1 MHAFLH
7 QLRVSLSLHFRNR
20 MALIYGYLFPTIFLI
35 AFWVLYRYDRVP
47 LARHMGELLTVTALG
62 GACFGLPTTMVS
74 ERERGVWRRYRLAP
88 VRTGTL
94 LSSTIAAR
102 YVLLVLAGLLQVALA
117 MLIGMPLPNHPLDL
131 WIAFTFVAFALLGLG
146 LVIATLA
153 DNVPAVQALGQCI
166 FLPMLIIGGV
176 AVQLTSLPEWAQH
189 VSAFFP
195 GRYAVEAMQT
205 SVTGAGPR
213 RDAIQPAGAAADRAG
228 RIRCRHPDVPLGCRA
243 AFRRARR
250 QGAGSPWRSP
260 RGPPSACSPR
270 PAAASAPSPSS
281 PSTRRRRSP
290 MSAWCRRRPRRR
302 RRRRNPRHQRPSPG
316 AASPPDEARPAPPP
330 EAPRADAG
338 RPAPETS
345 GKPAP
350 QPRAATPPP
359 AAANGK
365 APAQPS
371 TKGPPEP
378 LLPEPASWQQ
388 VTPAHIDEVMFE
400 RLPSDSGVVSPIAR
414 ADEPMEPE
422 LETELEEVRTRLVTW
437 GPARVA
443 DPVQRVRNLLYVAA
457 VPDVFQ
463 IPLERYV
470 PHVVFERLQ
479 GDVPKDD
486 LIKILFWVATHPA
499 GGDDSAVDDLR
510 SAGIPVNGPG
520 DMEQARERVMLYALK
535 LLGRLVGKDSELST
549 HLLLPADRRAPAR
562 PTRRR
567 ATTPRRR
574 RTPRLAAAAICEAAT
589 RTRTCSSVSARP
601 FMVPMVGGTSP

>member
-20 MALIYGYLFPTIFLI
+20 MALIYGYLFPTMFLI

-131 WIAFTFVAFALLGLG
+131 WIAFTFVAFALMGLG

-176 AVQLTSLPEWAQH
+176 AVQLTSLPEWVQH
-189 VSAFFP
+189 LSAFFP

-205 SVTGAGPR
+205 SVTGAGLGVMR
-213 RDAIQPAGAAADRAG
+213 FSLLALLLTGLAGFVAGIRMFRWDAEQRFVERGGKAWVAVALAAWAAVGVLAEARG
-228 RIRCRHPDVPLGCRA
+228 RIGPVAIVAEYTPPAQPDERLVP
-243 AFRRARR
+243 
-250 QGAGSPWRSP
+250 QTTT
-260 RGPPSACSPR
+260 PPAPPPEPAP
-270 PAAASAPSPSS
+270 PAAV
-281 PSTRRRRSP
+281 
-290 MSAWCRRRPRRR
+290 
-302 RRRRNPRHQRPSPG
+302 PG
-316 AASPPDEARPAPPP
+316 GASPPDEARPAPPP
-330 EAPRADAG
+330 EAPRAGAG
-338 RPAPETS
+338 RPAPESS

-463 IPLERYV
+463 IPLERYI

-479 GDVPKDD
+479 ADVPKDD

-510 SAGIPVNGPG
+510 TAGIPVNGPG

-535 LLGRLVGKDSELST
+535 LLGRLVGKI
-549 HLLLPADRRAPAR
+549 PQ
-562 PTRRR
+562 
-567 ATTPRRR
+567 
-574 RTPRLAAAAICEAAT
+574 
-589 RTRTCSSVSARP
+589 
-601 FMVPMVGGTSP
+601 

>member
-20 MALIYGYLFPTIFLI
+20 MALIYGYLFPTMFLI

-131 WIAFTFVAFALLGLG
+131 WIAFTFVAFALMGLG

-176 AVQLTSLPEWAQH
+176 AVQLTSLPEWVQH
-189 VSAFFP
+189 LSAFFP

-205 SVTGAGPR
+205 SVTGAGLGVMR
-213 RDAIQPAGAAADRAG
+213 FSLLALLLTGLAGFVAGIRMFRWDAEQRFVERGGKAWVVVALAAWAAVGVLAEARG
-228 RIRCRHPDVPLGCRA
+228 RIGPVAIVAEYTPPAQPDERLVP
-243 AFRRARR
+243 
-250 QGAGSPWRSP
+250 QTTT
-260 RGPPSACSPR
+260 PPAPPPEPAP
-270 PAAASAPSPSS
+270 PAAV
-281 PSTRRRRSP
+281 
-290 MSAWCRRRPRRR
+290 
-302 RRRRNPRHQRPSPG
+302 PG
-316 AASPPDEARPAPPP
+316 GASPPDEARPAPPP
-330 EAPRADAG
+330 EAPRAGAG
-338 RPAPETS
+338 RPAPESS

-479 GDVPKDD
+479 GDVPKED

-535 LLGRLVGKDSELST
+535 LLGRLVGKIPS
-549 HLLLPADRRAPAR
+549 
-562 PTRRR
+562 
-567 ATTPRRR
+567 
-574 RTPRLAAAAICEAAT
+574 
-589 RTRTCSSVSARP
+589 
-601 FMVPMVGGTSP
+601 